1 MNKKSTSEIYNRFA
15 KKGVFPPQMAFT
27 LLIPARNLFLSPK
40 QLISRLHLNR
50 DSTVLE
56 VGPGP
61 GYFSTHI
68 AKVLTEGRLVLADIQ
83 QEMLDKAKK
92 RILRKKISNV
102 DFYLCNGDSFLLPD
116 ESFDVIFLVTVIGEI
131 ENKNAYIKE
140 FHRLLKSEGILSIS
154 ELKGD
159 PDKLTISEVKELI
172 TDSGFVFDNLFG
184 NEDNYTINFKKILN
198 NNT

>member
-1 MNKKSTSEIYNRFA
+1 MSKKSTSEIYNRFA

-40 QLISRLHLNR
+40 QLISRLNLKK
-50 DSTVLE
+50 DSNVLE

-83 QEMLDKAKK
+83 REMLEKAKR

-102 DFYLCNGDSFLLPD
+102 EFYLCNGDNFLLPD

-131 ENKNAYIKE
+131 ENRNAYIKE
-140 FHRLLKSEGILSIS
+140 FHRMLKIGGLLSIS

-159 PDKLTISEVKELI
+159 PDKLTISEVKALL
-172 TDSGFVFDNLFG
+172 TDSGLVFDDLFG
-184 NEDNYTINFKKILN
+184 NEDNYTINFKKE
-198 NNT
+198 

>member
-1 MNKKSTSEIYNRFA
+1 MSKGSNSDIYNRFV

-40 QLISRLHLNR
+40 QLISRLQLRKNSR
-50 DSTVLE
+50 VLE

-61 GYFSTHI
+61 GYFSTHV
-68 AKVLTEGRLVLADIQ
+68 AKVLTGGKLVLADIQ

-102 DFYLCNGDSFLLPD
+102 EFYLCNGDNFLLPD
-116 ESFDVIFLVTVIGEI
+116 ESFDTIFLVTVIGEI

-140 FHRLLKSEGILSIS
+140 FHRLLRKGGILSIS

-172 TDSGFVFDNLFG
+172 SDSRLVFDNLFG
-184 NEDNYTINFKKILN
+184 NEDNYTINFKKE
-198 NNT
+198 

>member
-1 MNKKSTSEIYNRFA
+1 MGKKSTSEIYDRFA

-27 LLIPARNLFLSPK
+27 LLIPARNLILSPE
-40 QLISRLHLNR
+40 QLISRLNLR
-50 DSTVLE
+50 SDSNVLE

-68 AKVLTEGRLVLADIQ
+68 ARALTEGRLVLADIQ
-83 QEMLDKAKK
+83 QEMLEKAKK

-102 DFYLCNGDSFLLPD
+102 EFYLCNGDNFLLPD

-140 FHRLLKSEGILSIS
+140 FHRMLKSGGILSIS
-154 ELKGD
+154 ELRGD
-159 PDKLTISEVKELI
+159 PDKLTIYEVKELLA
-172 TDSGFVFDNLFG
+172 DSGFVFEKLLG
-184 NEDNYTINFKKILN
+184 NEKNYTINFKKE
-198 NNT
+198 

>member
-1 MNKKSTSEIYNRFA
+1 MNKGSGSEIYRRFA
-15 KKGVFPPQMAFT
+15 KKGVFPHQMAFT

-40 QLISRLHLNR
+40 QLISRLQLNKNSR
-50 DSTVLE
+50 VLE

-68 AKVLTEGRLVLADIQ
+68 AKVLTEGSLVLADIQ

-92 RILRKKISNV
+92 RVLRKKISNV
-102 DFYLCNGDSFLLPD
+102 EFYLCNGANFLLPD

-131 ENKNAYIKE
+131 ENKTEYIKE
-140 FHRLLKSEGILSIS
+140 FYRLLKAEGILSIS

-159 PDKLTISEVKELI
+159 PDKLSISELKELLSG
-172 TDSGFVFDNLFG
+172 SGFVFDTLFG
-184 NEDNYTINFKKILN
+184 SEDNYTMNFRKK
-198 NNT
+198 